1 MFISPASAAVMNNCE
16 NWLNEIQDKVFSVGR
31 ENFGHVKLVTNVP
44 IGSRTISVQSGSLN
58 VKVILYCP
66 SVVVISEPDV
76 LVIPRR
82 DDGPSDEEIYKLLD
96 TAFRKRV

>member
-1 MFISPASAAVMNNCE
+1 MTNCE
-16 NWLNEIQDKVFSVGR
+16 NWLNETQDKVFSVGR

-66 SVVVISEPDV
+66 DVVAIYDPDA
-76 LVIPRR
+76 LVIPGRP
-82 DDGPSDEEIYKLLD
+82 DGPSDEEIYELLD